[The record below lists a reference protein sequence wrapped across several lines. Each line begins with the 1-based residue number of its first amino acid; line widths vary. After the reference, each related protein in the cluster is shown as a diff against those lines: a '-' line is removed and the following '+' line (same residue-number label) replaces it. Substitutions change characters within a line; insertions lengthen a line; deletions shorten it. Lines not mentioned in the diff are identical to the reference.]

1 MIKKYFLILL
11 LYGCTTSKPAAT
23 ATVKRF
29 AALSTPLTNRQLTE
43 LAASQDLMLQ
53 SQQQELQRQDS
64 VISAQAIQIATIKNG
79 FVFMD
84 STYWYTT
91 PQGIITFKQNIIID
105 SLTIKYKLS
114 IGIPDTTQK
123 VILSL

>member
-1 MIKKYFLILL
+1 MRKYILILL
-11 LYGCTTSKPAAT
+11 LFGCATRKPVVQRSLLANAVT
-23 ATVKRF
+23 
-29 AALSTPLTNRQLTE
+29 TPLTNRQLTE

-64 VISAQAIQIATIKNG
+64 VISAQAIEIATIKNG

-91 PQGIITFKQNIIID
+91 PQGIITFKPNIIID
-105 SLTIKYKLS
+105 SLTVKYKLS